1 MPFLMRMKHD
11 FQGVIMRQPLLRR
24 IGLACL
30 LVFSGLLLFAGIA
43 AGATGYPART
53 DAYVNDY
60 AGVLDSSSKQTIRD
74 LFQQLKNDTGVEAVV
89 VTVNSIRDYST
100 GDSTIESF
108 ATNLFN
114 SWGIGSWQEDNGIL
128 ILVAVQ
134 DRGCRIE
141 MGAGY
146 GHQYDSAMQHVIDE
160 HMLPSFRSGDYK
172 TGIIE
177 GSRSVID
184 NVTGSNIAENIV
196 GSVTG
201 ESSSKHYVFWNSG
214 DEFVS
219 WLSKYKWEI
228 IAAAIGLIAISIALR
243 LILRPLFRF
252 TSSLGDFFGGDGSGG
267 SGGGSSGGGSSGGGG
282 ASGKW

>member
-1 MPFLMRMKHD
+1 MKHD
-11 FQGVIMRQPLLRR
+11 FQGVIMRQPLLRK

-30 LVFSGLLLFAGIA
+30 LVFAGLLLFAGIV

-60 AGVLDSSSKQTIRD
+60 AGVLDSSSEQTIRD
-74 LFQQLKNDTGVEAVV
+74 LFQQLENDTGTEAVV
-89 VTVNSIRDYST
+89 VTVNSIRDYGT

-114 SWGIGSWQEDNGIL
+114 TWGIGSWQEDNGIL

-134 DRGCRIE
+134 DRACRIE

-160 HMLPSFRSGDYK
+160 HMLPYFKSGNYQ
-172 TGIIE
+172 TGIVE
-177 GSRSVID
+177 GSRNVIGSV
-184 NVTGSNIAENIV
+184 TESNIAENII

-201 ESSSKHYVFWNSG
+201 AASSKHYVFWNSG
-214 DEFVS
+214 DEFVA
-219 WLSKYKWEI
+219 WLSKYKVEI
-228 IAAAIGLIAISIALR
+228 IAAAIGLIALSIALR
-243 LILRPLFRF
+243 LILRPIFRLF
-252 TSSLGDFFGGDGSGG
+252 SSLEDY
-267 SGGGSSGGGSSGGGG
+267 SGGGGSGGGSSGGGG
-282 ASGKW
+282 ASGRW